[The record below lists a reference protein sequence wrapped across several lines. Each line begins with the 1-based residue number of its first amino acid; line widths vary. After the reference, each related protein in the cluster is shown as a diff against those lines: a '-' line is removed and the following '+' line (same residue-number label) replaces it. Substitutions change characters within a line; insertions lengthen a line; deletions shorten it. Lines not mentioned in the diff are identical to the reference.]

1 MTKLKNLGN
10 TCFINSIVQCLS
22 IPELHQWFETEN
34 KDTILFKEY
43 KDLDKLMM
51 EGHEGIVP
59 NRFVAVLYHVLPF
72 QRFQQE
78 DAHELLLFLLD
89 DFQCPLFQGKKIS
102 HIDTTTVEEP
112 FFSLEI
118 PVRPTLRESV
128 QAYLEPEEVEWMG
141 KKVSKWY
148 EIVEYPTLLWI
159 TLKRF
164 NNRNQK
170 NAMFVQSLEM
180 ESYELIAICNHSGN
194 TRGGHY
200 TAMVKKE
207 QWYEYND
214 EMIHPANPITSNAYC
229 LLFRKKTV

>member
-10 TCFINSIVQCLS
+10 TCFVNSMIQCLS
-22 IPELHQWFETEN
+22 VPELHQWFESTN
-34 KDTILFKEY
+34 KDSLLFKEY

-51 EGHEGIVP
+51 EGHEGIAP
-59 NRFVAVLYHVLPF
+59 NRFVSVLYHVLPF

-89 DFQCPLFQGKKIS
+89 EFQCPLFQGKKIS

-112 FFSLEI
+112 FFSLEV
-118 PVRPTLRESV
+118 PVRSTLRECV
-128 QAYLEPEEVEWMG
+128 QAYLAPEEVEWMG

-164 NNRNQK
+164 DNRNQK
-170 NAMFVQSLEM
+170 NTMFVQSLEM
-180 ESYELIAICNHSGN
+180 ESYELIAICNHSGS

-207 QWYEYND
+207 QWYECND
-214 EMIHPANPITSNAYC
+214 EMIRPANPITSNAYC

>member
-1 MTKLKNLGN
+1 MTKLKNIGN
-10 TCFINSIVQCLS
+10 TCFINSILQCLS
-22 IPELHQWFETEN
+22 IPELHAWFESTT
-34 KDTILFKEY
+34 KDSLLFKEY
-43 KDLDKLMM
+43 KELDKLMM
-51 EGHEGIVP
+51 EGHEGIIP

-89 DFQCPLFQGKKIS
+89 EFQCPLFQGKKIS

-112 FFSLEI
+112 FFSLEV
-118 PVRPTLRESV
+118 PVRSTLRESL
-128 QAYLEPEEVEWMG
+128 QAYLAPEEVEWNG

-164 NNRNQK
+164 DNRNQK
-170 NAMFVQSLEM
+170 NNLFVSSLEID
-180 ESYELIAICNHSGN
+180 SYELIAMCNHSGS

-207 QWYEYND
+207 QWYECND
-214 EMIHPANPITSNAYC
+214 EIVHPVNPNTTNAYC